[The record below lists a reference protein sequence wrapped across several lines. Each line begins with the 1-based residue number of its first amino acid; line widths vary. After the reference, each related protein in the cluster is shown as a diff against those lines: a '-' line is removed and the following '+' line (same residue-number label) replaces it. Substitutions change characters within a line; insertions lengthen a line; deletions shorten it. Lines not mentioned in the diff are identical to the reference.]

1 MTVERSLACMQDACR
16 VGYREI
22 ISDASISDF
31 RKLMLLELHQ
41 RKLHSIP
48 PEGIL
53 PEQYYAVEYVETY
66 YIGQIAL
73 SQADSFVRFKFLHQV
88 GAKSFG
94 LAQPG

>member
-1 MTVERSLACMQDACR
+1 MTVECSLACMQDACR
-16 VGYREI
+16 VGYGEI

-31 RKLMLLELHQ
+31 RKPMLLELHQ

-66 YIGQIAL
+66 YIG
-73 SQADSFVRFKFLHQV
+73 H
-88 GAKSFG
+88 
-94 LAQPG
+94 